1 MALQLRTTLP
11 DGVPG
16 PAYQREIARLL
27 DNTAHDILS
36 GVPPEKYQGAVAR
49 YQVLLE
55 MLMFAEQEVEK
66 MNNPQGEAIADE

>member
-27 DNTAHDILS
+27 DDSAMAILE
-36 GVPPEKYQGAVAR
+36 GVPPDRYQAATAR
-49 YQVLLE
+49 YAVLMEL
-55 MLMFAEQEVEK
+55 LQFAEEYVEK
-66 MNNPQGEAIADE
+66 STQGETIALE